1 MHEIQEIE
9 ARLEAATPGQW
20 DVETIPETGESRVF
34 VRSNTGDPM
43 LDVSVAPHGVRAED
57 AEFIAHAPEDIRAL
71 IEEVGRLEAWKREAV
86 TVMDGLQGLGEALRL
101 PLGEQVTG
109 RTALEKVKELIKSRD
124 AWASH
129 MMGIAVTRQK
139 LEAVEALLDEVKAVR
154 DAVARHPDVMEC
166 SEYSDDEPVSCGW
179 KRAYED
185 VVWALNGGKE

>member
-1 MHEIQEIE
+1 MNEIQEIE
-9 ARLEAATPGQW
+9 ARLAAATPGPW

-57 AEFIAHAPEDIRAL
+57 AEFIAYAPEDIRAL
-71 IEEVGRLEAWKREAV
+71 IAEVGRLTVEHLEMRIERDNLRERRDYYRKA
-86 TVMDGLQGLGEALRL
+86 
-101 PLGEQVTG
+101 
-109 RTALEKVKELIKSRD
+109 LIKAD
-124 AWASH
+124 GEIEAAKA
-129 MMGIAVTRQK
+129 AVQ
-139 LEAVEALLDEVKAVR
+139 
-154 DAVARHPDVMEC
+154 RHPDVMEC

>member
-1 MHEIQEIE
+1 MNEIQEIE
-9 ARLEAATPGQW
+9 ARLAAATPGPW
-20 DVETIPETGESRVF
+20 DVETIPETGESRVV

-71 IEEVGRLEAWKREAV
+71 IAEVKRLEAWKREAV

>member
-1 MHEIQEIE
+1 MMDLQAIE
-9 ARLEAATPGQW
+9 ARLAAATPGQW
-20 DVETIPETGESRVF
+20 DVDTIPETGESRVV

-43 LDVSVAPHGVRAED
+43 LDVSVATHGVRAED

-71 IEEVGRLEAWKREAV
+71 IDV
-86 TVMDGLQGLGEALRL
+86 
-101 PLGEQVTG
+101 
-109 RTALEKVKELIKSRD
+109 
-124 AWASH
+124 
-129 MMGIAVTRQK
+129 
-139 LEAVEALLDEVKAVR
+139 VKAVR